1 MKLSL
6 KSIYIILLLLFSNFN
21 YILTSENFSLIFPFA
36 TIEKIEPEL
45 KTSFN
50 ETITNEIMKNIFIN
64 EIFIK
69 FEIGT
74 PPQKIKIR
82 LSANSNEFFIAN
94 ENVICE
100 KNYPKKNSTEFY
112 YNINKSATFKYQVNK
127 EKVTYFTHIQQS
139 KYVTD
144 KFIFYTTNNNNKI
157 VQNMDFLLAERVN
170 GPNHGIIGLKRYPY
184 NEERRKD
191 FFATLKQ
198 YNLTKNYIWYLT
210 YDISNKNGTLFLGNY
225 PHFVQNMKNKL
236 YNLNH
241 YCKIYSVIRN
251 EKWDNTWG
259 LNFNKIYLK
268 NISQFP
274 NTYHEILNTSDNVKN
289 VILNPNYGI
298 IMGEKNFKYILEN
311 NFLNKYLNNKI
322 CFQPLLKFVRNY
334 EDKSYYYYYCKAD
347 YIEQMRKEF
356 FPIIFEHKQ
365 FKFNFT
371 FEFDDLFI
379 LKKNHIYLRIVFDSY
394 SSNWIFGS
402 PFFSKYSLFF
412 DSDSKEISFY
422 SPNIDNKIIEN
433 NNKINNDNCN
443 HNNNNESAFKV
454 LSQIFL
460 GVILILIGLYLGKK
474 IYGLKRKLR
483 ANELEEKFEYKPE
496 EKQFQMY

>member
-6 KSIYIILLLLFSNFN
+6 KSIYFILLLLFSNFN

-170 GPNHGIIGLKRYPY
+170 GPNHGII
-184 NEERRKD
+184 
-191 FFATLKQ
+191 
-198 YNLTKNYIWYLT
+198 
-210 YDISNKNGTLFLGNY
+210 
-225 PHFVQNMKNKL
+225 
-236 YNLNH
+236 
-241 YCKIYSVIRN
+241 
-251 EKWDNTWG
+251 
-259 LNFNKIYLK
+259 
-268 NISQFP
+268 
-274 NTYHEILNTSDNVKN
+274 
-289 VILNPNYGI
+289 
-298 IMGEKNFKYILEN
+298 
-311 NFLNKYLNNKI
+311 
-322 CFQPLLKFVRNY
+322 
-334 EDKSYYYYYCKAD
+334 
-347 YIEQMRKEF
+347 
-356 FPIIFEHKQ
+356 
-365 FKFNFT
+365 
-371 FEFDDLFI
+371 
-379 LKKNHIYLRIVFDSY
+379 
-394 SSNWIFGS
+394 
-402 PFFSKYSLFF
+402 
-412 DSDSKEISFY
+412 
-422 SPNIDNKIIEN
+422 
-433 NNKINNDNCN
+433 
-443 HNNNNESAFKV
+443 
-454 LSQIFL
+454 
-460 GVILILIGLYLGKK
+460 
-474 IYGLKRKLR
+474 
-483 ANELEEKFEYKPE
+483 
-496 EKQFQMY
+496 